1 MRIPLEIEY
10 VKGIMMMH
18 MKAGIASV
26 KSSKGI
32 LVTGSSIIR
41 PTRISTGA
49 IAPAG
54 MLISLKI
61 AGLMAR
67 IYDIVRNVVM
77 PAIISVRTVVLLG
90 SKPNSFLSV
99 V

>member
-1 MRIPLEIEY
+1 MYFNMNRVARIYIVVVSFLKFPHTR
-10 VKGIMMMH
+10 VPTVSNMS
-18 MKAGIASV
+18 MKRKV
-26 KSSKGI
+26 N
-32 LVTGSSIIR
+32 T
-41 PTRISTGA
+41 
-49 IAPAG
+49 APAG

-90 SKPNSFLSV
+90 SKPNSFLSIV
-99 V
+99 

>member
-1 MRIPLEIEY
+1 MRKPFEIEY

-18 MKAGIASV
+18 MRAGIASV

-67 IYDIVRNVVM
+67 IYYIVRNVVM

-90 SKPNSFLSV
+90 SKPNSFLSIV
-99 V
+99 